1 MSAKKR
7 GFEKPKQAKKTIGRI
22 LSYMGKYKALWIVVF
37 FCSILSSGALVA
49 GSYLIKPALNNYI
62 IPFIGQDNVD
72 LSEFGLLLL
81 GVLCRFALGTVATWC
96 ISRISVYISTNV
108 LFKLRTDL
116 FKKLE
121 KLPIRYFDSHTHGEL
136 MSRFTNDIDT
146 LREMLSNTFPSLLSN
161 ILTVVSVFV
170 MMIVLSPLLTV
181 VMILTIIVLSFILK
195 AIGKRSAKA
204 FRQNQKSVGEL
215 NGYIEEMIEG
225 QKVIKVFNHEKTACA
240 EFQTL
245 NDNLRKAGTSAMTF
259 GGIMGPLI
267 VNISHMQ
274 YALIAIVSSIIML
287 LGEGG
292 VLHFNWFT
300 GILNIGA
307 IAAFLQYTRFFSQ
320 PIANMS
326 TQANSILNAL
336 AGAERIFNVIDEKE
350 EVDEGKYTLVNAY
363 ITSEGKLVEAFGE
376 TGVWAWKNPISG
388 ELRELKGEVIFD
400 NVTFGYK

>member
-7 GFEKPKQAKKTIGRI
+7 GFEKPKQARKTIGRI

-81 GVLCRFALGTVATWC
+81 GVLIMFALGTLATWC

-170 MMIVLSPLLTV
+170 MMIVLTPHLTV
-181 VMILTIIVLSFILK
+181 VM
-195 AIGKRSAKA
+195 
-204 FRQNQKSVGEL
+204 N
-215 NGYIEEMIEG
+215 
-225 QKVIKVFNHEKTACA
+225 
-240 EFQTL
+240 
-245 NDNLRKAGTSAMTF
+245 
-259 GGIMGPLI
+259 
-267 VNISHMQ
+267 
-274 YALIAIVSSIIML
+274 
-287 LGEGG
+287 
-292 VLHFNWFT
+292 
-300 GILNIGA
+300 
-307 IAAFLQYTRFFSQ
+307 
-320 PIANMS
+320 
-326 TQANSILNAL
+326 
-336 AGAERIFNVIDEKE
+336 
-350 EVDEGKYTLVNAY
+350 
-363 ITSEGKLVEAFGE
+363 
-376 TGVWAWKNPISG
+376 
-388 ELRELKGEVIFD
+388 
-400 NVTFGYK
+400 